1 MNRQLTLKVDIM
13 NKKINTICF
22 IFLFLFLIGA
32 VSAATTENET
42 IAIIEQPDPNQDLCK
57 QNIENNEEKLKTNNV
72 ENEKLGVETTAQKEK
87 PTLTAP
93 NLNMYYKDG
102 SKFKVTLKDKNKK
115 AISKSKVTI
124 TINGKSYDKTTD
136 NSGIAYL
143 DINLISGNYSVLTKF
158 AGNSKYYAKSVKST
172 VNVKSTIQCSDL
184 TKYFKNEVPYS
195 STFYSNR
202 GVLLKNVDVKF
213 SVNGKTYTVKTDSKG
228 VGKLPINLIP
238 GKYTITS
245 INSKTSERISKTIIV
260 KSFIVTNDLTLNES
274 DEGKFSAK
282 ILDSNGKTSP
292 NKKVALT
299 VNGKTYTKTTDKKG
313 IASLDINLKAGN
325 YTMTTEYNGLKNMN
339 KITIIPAIPR
349 EYRHTTIIPNY
360 VNVTTNYVF
369 ASAYSIKTG
378 LYGIIQMPKNELFTI
393 QIGSNT
399 YKFSK
404 TKIDGIEST
413 IMGYKS
419 HLIPFDGSGI
429 KSDFNKAKLKGDG
442 IIISTASGYTQ
453 IDYQSRTKNN
463 VELFGFYASKG
474 IESSETLTYMEGD
487 KITAKVNFQT
497 HSYDEL
503 GLRYS
508 IAKFYGKTIYEFN
521 HKSYDEITNHE
532 TESIR
537 FTNTGKPVTFSYFG
551 NYIVG
556 PPSKEDI
563 ITKFTINGNE
573 ELEKR
578 ETISYGLSERYRN
591 TMGFEV
597 LQSYTIVNVKM
608 KQYTLENWLN
618 RNPNYL
624 NRFGVMNVYGMH
636 LASLETIWIADSF
649 ADKYSKEFDVV
660 WRRDHTLTILGG
672 INLEDTYLNIL
683 NADMGMN
690 VNGNNENI
698 ALFRLINSI
707 FLPNLEEYSL
717 SRVANRFFDNATNS
731 LDNVL
736 SSISNNKFSI
746 AQLGD
751 MIYIFSETEKNSA
764 IILNTTS
771 GVANV
776 ILNNGNDTYKGS
788 SISTSRDCCSVGTIP
803 KDIIAGIGNTVDTI
817 SKGMNSLSKILDNL
831 HPLSVMAYLGVK
843 FILDKTLEG
852 SSAACLGLFSIMT
865 VIQTG
870 GTTYRDN
877 IVDKDEWYKTMDTI
891 TFTRPGYLQG
901 KKVYNIPNKKGG
913 YDYVEVK
920 INKDMTLNRNEAIYI
935 SNGKTKQ
942 LSKSETY
949 KYFSEDYWSPFSM
962 PTKYWDKSWK
972 GV

>member
-1 MNRQLTLKVDIM
+1 MNR
-13 NKKINTICF
+13 KINTIFF

-32 VSAATTENET
+32 ASAADSENET
-42 IAIIEQPDPNQDLCK
+42 IKSIEQPDPNQDLCK
-57 QNIENNEEKLKTNNV
+57 SSVENNEEKLGASSTV
-72 ENEKLGVETTAQKEK
+72 EKENPK
-87 PTLTAP
+87 LTAP
-93 NLNMYYKDG
+93 DLKMYYKDG
-102 SKFKVTLKDKNKK
+102 SKFKVTLKNKNKK
-115 AISKSKVTI
+115 AITKSKVTI
-124 TINGKSYDKTTD
+124 TINGKSYDKITD
-136 NSGIAYL
+136 SKGITSL
-143 DINLISGNYSVLTKF
+143 DINLRSGSYSVLTSF
-158 AGNSKYYAKSVKST
+158 AGNSKYYKQSVKST
-172 VNVKSTIQCSDL
+172 VTVKSTIKCGDL

-195 STFYSNR
+195 ATFYSNK
-202 GVLLKNVDVKF
+202 GSLLKNTNVKF
-213 SVNGKTYTVKTDSKG
+213 KVNGITYTVKTNSKG
-228 VGKLPINLIP
+228 IGKLPINLRP
-238 GKYTITS
+238 GKYSISS
-245 INSKTSERISKTIIV
+245 INSKTSESISKTITV
-260 KSFIVTNDLTLNES
+260 KSFIVANDLTLNES

-282 ILDSNGKTSP
+282 ILDINGKISP
-292 NKKVALT
+292 NKKVALK
-299 VNGKTYTKTTDKKG
+299 VNGITYTKTTDKKG

-325 YTMTTEYNGLKNMN
+325 YTITTEYNGLKKIN
-339 KITIIPAIPR
+339 KIIINPAVPR
-349 EYRHTTIIPNY
+349 EYMHTTIIPNY
-360 VNVTTNYVF
+360 VNVTANHVF
-369 ASAYSIKTG
+369 ASAYSLKTG
-378 LYGIIQMPKNELFTI
+378 LNGIIKMPKNELFTI
-393 QIGSNT
+393 QIGENT
-399 YKFSK
+399 YRFST
-404 TKIDGIEST
+404 TKIYGIDAIT
-413 IMGYKS
+413 IGYVS

-429 KSDFNKAKLKGDG
+429 KSNADKKKLKGDG
-442 IIISTASGYTQ
+442 IIISKSTRYAQ

-474 IESSETLTYMEGD
+474 AGSSETLTYMEGD

-497 HSYDEL
+497 LSYDET
-503 GLRYS
+503 GLKYS
-508 IAKFYGKTIYEFN
+508 IAKLYGKTIYDFN

-532 TESIR
+532 TASIK

-563 ITKFTINGNE
+563 ITKFTINGKE

-597 LQSYTIVNVKM
+597 LQSYTIINVKA
-608 KQYTLENWLN
+608 KLYTLENWVN

-636 LASLETIWIADSF
+636 LASLETVWLADAF
-649 ADKYSKEFDVV
+649 ADKYSKEFDVT
-660 WRRDHTLTILGG
+660 WKRDHTLTILGG
-672 INLEDTYLNIL
+672 INLDDTYLNIL

-690 VNGNNENI
+690 VMGNNKNV
-698 ALFRLINSI
+698 ALFRLINSMY
-707 FLPNLEEYSL
+707 LPNLEEYSL
-717 SRVANRFFDNATNS
+717 SGVAHRFLDNATNS

-736 SSISNNKFSI
+736 SAISNNRFSI

-751 MIYIFSETEKNSA
+751 MIYIFSENGKNSA

-788 SISTSRDCCSVGTIP
+788 SIATSTDCCSVGIIP
-803 KDIIAGIGNTVDTI
+803 KDMIAGIRNTVDAF
-817 SKGMNSLSKILDNL
+817 SKGINPISKILDNL
-831 HPLSVMAYLGVK
+831 HPLSVMAYLGLK

-852 SSAACLGLFSIMT
+852 SSSTCLGLFSIMA

-870 GTTYRDN
+870 GTIYRDN
-877 IVDKDEWYKTMDTI
+877 IIDKEEWYKTMDTI

-920 INKDMTLNRNEAIYI
+920 INKDMTLDRNNATYI

-942 LSKSETY
+942 LTKSETY
-949 KYFSEDYWSPFSM
+949 KYFSDDYWSPFSM
-962 PTKYWDKSWK
+962 PAKYWDESWK
-972 GV
+972 GVWK